1 MGAKQQTYATIREA
15 FAIIANARLSAA
27 RGVADPDRYHARI
40 LTDLRAKLHEEAV
53 DILETATSE
62 IDGPTLAA
70 MLDAKPAQKPDDAP
84 NPSSAIPDYTAE
96 PWTPL
101 DRETRQQAKA
111 GLAEARAARDRA
123 VAAKQES
130 SAPIQG
136 AS

>member
-40 LTDLRAKLHEEAV
+40 LTDLRATLHDEALA
-53 DILETATSE
+53 ILERDPDTTPTA
-62 IDGPTLAA
+62 LAA
-70 MLDAKPAQKPDDAP
+70 VLDASSRQRPDETPSPSAALPLYEAP
-84 NPSSAIPDYTAE
+84 

-101 DRETRQQAKA
+101 DPETRQQAKA

-130 SAPIQG
+130 KAE
-136 AS
+136 AT